1 MKTKLLSLFLA
12 LAASVGTMF
21 AWDYE
26 HVQIG
31 DLYYN
36 LDASNLS
43 AEVTSMPSGKYTGDI
58 IIPSFVEYNS
68 INYNVTSIGGGALI
82 FCSDLTSITMSNN
95 LTNIGDIAF
104 QGCTNLSDVS
114 LPEGLT
120 TIGEYAFLGC
130 RSINSLAIPSS
141 VTHIGGGAFADCT
154 GLTSLTVANDN
165 LNYCIVD
172 GVLFTKDITKLVFCL
187 TNKQGA
193 YTIPNSVTS
202 IEKQAFRN
210 CAEISSITIPNSVLD
225 IGQAA
230 FHGCSDLTSI
240 EIPNS
245 VTQVGQELFQNCT
258 GLTAVIIPTNA
269 TSIGYHTFDGCNSL
283 AVIEIPN
290 NITTI
295 REGAFFYCTGLTS
308 VINNAITPQEISN
321 NVFEGV
327 DLTTRKLYVPAES
340 FNLYKSADGW
350 KEFGNILSIGTIE
363 KVQIGDLYYNLDV
376 SNLSAEVTSMPSGKY
391 TGDIVIPSSVEY
403 NSINYNVTGIGG
415 MAFDGCTDLISLE
428 IPNSIVEIGYYA
440 CAGSGLVT
448 VTIPASVISMD
459 YRAFD
464 GCASLLSINVET
476 DNPNFSSADG
486 VLFDKNQTYLI
497 VCPCGKVGSYT
508 IPYGV
513 TRIGSGSFAH
523 CTGLTEITFP
533 NTITSI
539 GEWAFMNC
547 PGLTSF
553 SIPSSVTDIAS
564 TALITD
570 YLTSINI
577 DSNNP
582 NYCSIDGV
590 MYSKDQTK
598 LICYPKGKQGEFSI
612 PNHVTIIGE
621 YAFGGYKMTSI
632 TIPNSVTKIE
642 YGAFG
647 SSNLSSVTIPN
658 SVTSIADRAFI
669 WCGNLSFVIIPNS
682 VTNIEQRAFV
692 ACDNLD
698 YIINYATTPQ
708 AIENTVFVW
717 EGQTSLN
724 FSECRLYVPAE
735 SVDAYRAAEGW
746 SEFANILSINDF
758 FNPDD
763 PQNPGSYR
771 VTLTAEPEEM
781 GTVTGAGLYAQGTEV
796 EISATPNTGYHFVN
810 WSDENT
816 EATRT
821 ITLTKDTTLTATF
834 APNLYAIT
842 FNNYNGEQLQ
852 QTDVAFGTLPV
863 YEGSTPTR
871 LDSAYY
877 TFTFKGWKPAV
888 VIVSGDAI
896 YTAEYDSVFLGTDS
910 VIVSNQADIAELP
923 AGTITHLV
931 VEQSGRITIS
941 EPRNIHALTLHMGT
955 NNAQVSGI
963 SDLTVEE
970 AELVLH
976 MPENAVSAQWFA
988 FAVPFKVS
996 LASGIRKEGETEPA
1010 ISGLH
1015 FVIDKYD
1022 GALRASEQNGWS
1034 RLTVTDTLYPGQ
1046 LYMIAAYETPE
1057 AWRLTAAHPELIEE
1071 TTSVNVSANQ
1081 SALGDHHSGWNG
1093 IANTLWKNAAAELDG
1108 VDYVTTY
1115 NNQYG
1120 AYEVALMA
1128 EHEFLAAE
1136 PFFVQ
1141 TPDNGSVIFSD
1152 HASSPSSA
1160 PMRMALSSSES
1171 SVYTLGLTEVK
1182 SGYTDKTYMTLNED
1196 KVDTYIIGRDLEKMQ
1211 RGVSAVP
1218 QLWTEAY
1225 DMRLAAHEVVYM
1237 DSVANVSLG
1246 LYAPIAGSYR
1256 LEIQG
1261 VPDQTSVLLT
1271 LDGNFVSTLSLSTID
1286 LDLTEGDNTGYGLYI
1301 CNASKI
1307 PTSIENLSANSGESR
1322 KLLRDGQI
1330 FILRGD
1336 KTYTIQGQQIK

>member
-1 MKTKLLSLFLA
+1 MKKLLTFLLA
-12 LAASVGTMF
+12 LAASIGTML
-21 AWDYE
+21 AE
-26 HVQIG
+26 KVQIG
-31 DLYYN
+31 DLFYY
-36 LDASNLS
+36 LDDAGKK
-43 AEVTSMPSGKYTGDI
+43 AQVTSQTVQGDYSTNPNYEGLTTATIPSSVEYENETYTVSSIGDHAFKNSASLTTV
-58 IIPSFVEYNS
+58 IIPNS
-68 INYNVTSIGGGALI
+68 VTSIGARS
-82 FCSDLTSITMSNN
+82 FQNCSN
-95 LTNIGDIAF
+95 L
-104 QGCTNLSDVS
+104 
-114 LPEGLT
+114 E
-120 TIGEYAFLGC
+120 
-130 RSINSLAIPSS
+130 SINIPSS
-141 VTHIGGGAFADCT
+141 VTHISIQVFDGCTSLPVIDNIRYADTYLVEAVDRTLSTYTIREGTRWIGSMAFSGCPN
-154 GLTSLTVANDN
+154 LTSV
-165 LNYCIVD
+165 I
-172 GVLFTKDITKLVFCL
+172 
-187 TNKQGA
+187 
-193 YTIPNSVTS
+193 IPNSV
-202 IEKQAFRN
+202 E
-210 CAEISSITIPNSVLD
+210 
-225 IGQAA
+225 
-230 FHGCSDLTSI
+230 
-240 EIPNS
+240 
-245 VTQVGQELFQNCT
+245 
-258 GLTAVIIPTNA
+258 
-269 TSIGYHTFDGCNSL
+269 
-283 AVIEIPN
+283 
-290 NITTI
+290 
-295 REGAFFYCTGLTS
+295 
-308 VINNAITPQEISN
+308 
-321 NVFEGV
+321 
-327 DLTTRKLYVPAES
+327 
-340 FNLYKSADGW
+340 
-350 KEFGNILSIGTIE
+350 
-363 KVQIGDLYYNLDV
+363 
-376 SNLSAEVTSMPSGKY
+376 
-391 TGDIVIPSSVEY
+391 
-403 NSINYNVTGIGG
+403 
-415 MAFDGCTDLISLE
+415 
-428 IPNSIVEIGYYA
+428 EIGYYSF
-440 CAGSGLVT
+440 SGCISLESF
-448 VTIPASVISMD
+448 TILATISRVD
-459 YRAFD
+459 PRAFS
-464 GCASLLSINVET
+464 GCTSLQSINVET
-476 DNPNFSSADG
+476 ENPNYSSIDG
-486 VLFDKNQTYLI
+486 VLFNKEQTILLWY
-497 VCPCGKVGSYT
+497 PRGKQGEYS
-508 IPYGV
+508 IPNGV
-513 TRIGSGSFAH
+513 TNLNDGAFGN
-523 CTGLTEITFP
+523 CNNLTAIT
-533 NTITSI
+533 
-539 GEWAFMNC
+539 
-547 PGLTSF
+547 
-553 SIPSSVTDIAS
+553 IPSSVSKIHEYVFMDCNNLVDIS
-564 TALITD
+564 IPNSVIDITPNAFFGCRNLVSFD
-570 YLTSINI
+570 V
-577 DSNNP
+577 DANNP

-590 MYSKDQTK
+590 IYSKDQTE
-598 LICYPKGKQGEFSI
+598 LVCFPSGKQSSFSI
-612 PNHVTIIGE
+612 PNHVTTIGND
-621 YAFGGYKMTSI
+621 AFSG
-632 TIPNSVTKIE
+632 
-642 YGAFG
+642 
-647 SSNLSSVTIPN
+647 NLLLTSVTIPN
-658 SVTSIADRAFI
+658 TVTTIKTNAFS
-669 WCGNLSFVIIPNS
+669 G
-682 VTNIEQRAFV
+682 
-692 ACDNLD
+692 CDNLHHITIPSSVTHIED
-698 YIINYATTPQ
+698 LAFRCSNLQYVINYATTPQ
-708 AIENTVFVW
+708 TYAYTIHNRIFCW
-717 EGQTSLN
+717 EDGTGVDLST
-724 FSECRLYVPAE
+724 CRLYVPAE

-758 FNPDD
+758 FNPAD

-781 GTVTGAGLYAQGTEV
+781 GTVTGTGLYAQGTEV

-1022 GALRASEQNGWS
+1022 GTLRASEQNGWS

-1057 AWRLTAAHPELIEE
+1057 AWRLTAAHPELIDEAV
-1071 TTSVNVSANQ
+1071 SVNVSANQ

-1093 IANTLWKNAAAELDG
+1093 IANTLWENAAAELDG

-1152 HASSPSSA
+1152 HASSPSFA